1 MPTSRPNARSS
12 SAICSYWDARSAK
25 SKAQVRLPGRKVAA
39 HVGTTGQQAM
49 GDQGCPCSDCKP
61 LDRAVRTGVRPKMPP
76 RTAVPRAVPVV
87 GLAARRALPNTTNS
101 VLWVAENTLGVHCS
115 FCTIWRVM
123 ALAPLVC
130 MAMKCKFT
138 LRK

>member
-1 MPTSRPNARSS
+1 MWLMAFYDLIISTLQVSS
-12 SAICSYWDARSAK
+12 SLLGGGGA
-25 SKAQVRLPGRKVAA
+25 
-39 HVGTTGQQAM
+39 
-49 GDQGCPCSDCKP
+49 
-61 LDRAVRTGVRPKMPP
+61 
-76 RTAVPRAVPVV
+76 
-87 GLAARRALPNTTNS
+87 TTNS

-138 LRK
+138 LNK

>member
-1 MPTSRPNARSS
+1 M
-12 SAICSYWDARSAK
+12 SAWFRAVAVFSWELLLYEPY
-25 SKAQVRLPGRKVAA
+25 QVRLAPGYPLVGAA
-39 HVGTTGQQAM
+39 
-49 GDQGCPCSDCKP
+49 P
-61 LDRAVRTGVRPKMPP
+61 
-76 RTAVPRAVPVV
+76 
-87 GLAARRALPNTTNS
+87 TNS

-138 LRK
+138 LNK